1 MTLNKIYGKLRI
13 YNRKNY
19 LLLVFCLLLSVSL
32 ITSYAMIYF
41 SPTVQNFLP
50 TGGDSRKMGTMIF
63 AAAILGCAI
72 FTIYAASLFLKY
84 KSREMG
90 ILMAIGAPKR
100 QLRKVLF
107 TDITLV
113 TVASSIL
120 GLVLAVPIS
129 RGVWGLFRMFIVDT
143 REMQYYFA
151 PAGLAVGAAF
161 SAAVILCCFLQ
172 SVFFLKRTNIIEILN
187 DHRKSEPV
195 RDVKGWYG
203 ISGIVFIVLGFA
215 LGYFG
220 YDIFK
225 TLFSRQP
232 PALWSLTYLLAAAGV
247 YMTAVYLVVH
257 AKKGRN
263 PQRYYKNIIS
273 ISMMRFMGRQTVRN
287 ICVIVLLVF
296 GGLFAVI
303 YVPGMWTE
311 KQEVIKNMPADYLFT
326 YPAADNQV
334 TEADIHTLADKY
346 KVTVENYREV
356 EVLDLIVDGTESIYQ
371 KDGRITEQYMECISN
386 EMFVR
391 ASDISDITGEN
402 IEIPSG
408 SYKTAV
414 KKDYKNAKM
423 DEIGL
428 ITDPATGE
436 TKRMDY
442 GGNVQ
447 FDAMLVNDLGNVFYI
462 LNDQDFENYNSHLTP
477 DNKYVTVVFD
487 VTDWESSY
495 AFASALKN
503 QIILHTSREFS
514 VPAGYNNYVKYRYES
529 QGMPYFMDE
538 EYPPDEGNLEMNPKN
553 SMLSTSW
560 RYYPQFRIL
569 TDQDMMKNM
578 SVYLML
584 FVYIAVVC
592 LAAVGVIAYTRGVS
606 IAMNY
611 KQVFVDLSRLG
622 ASHKYIRFCIRSQLR
637 KIFFFPYLMG
647 AAVSVSFMFL
657 IYWQN
662 DGIITAAE
670 GRASAVITLVIL
682 AILGYIY
689 LIYKAADRKFQMLVE
704 IRKGDA
710 HGNSRNL

>member
-19 LLLVFCLLLSVSL
+19 FLLVFCILLSVSL

-90 ILMAIGAPKR
+90 IFMAMGAPKR
-100 QLRKVLF
+100 QLRRTLF

-113 TVASSIL
+113 TIVSSVL
-120 GLVLAVPIS
+120 GIVLAVPIS
-129 RGVWGLFRMFIVDT
+129 RGVWGLFQLFIVDT
-143 REMQYYFA
+143 RDMRYQFA
-151 PAGLAVGAAF
+151 PIGLAVGAAF
-161 SAAVILCCFLQ
+161 AAAVILCCFLQ
-172 SVFFLKRTNIIEILN
+172 AVFFLKRTNIIEILN
-187 DHRKSEPV
+187 DQRKSEPI

-203 ISGIVFIVLGFA
+203 ALGIVLIILGFI

-225 TLFSRQP
+225 GLFSRQP

-303 YVPGMWTE
+303 YVPGIWAGQ
-311 KQEVIKNMPADYLFT
+311 QEVIKNMPVDFLFT
-326 YPAADNQV
+326 YPAEENQV
-334 TEADIHTLADKY
+334 AREDIRRLADEH
-346 KVTVENYREV
+346 KVTLENYREIS
-356 EVLDLIVDGTESIYQ
+356 VLGLIVDGIESTYHE
-371 KDGRITEQYMECISN
+371 DGRITEQYTERIS
-386 EMFVR
+386 EGMFVS
-391 ASDISDITGEN
+391 ASDISDITGEE

-408 SYKTAV
+408 CYKTAV
-414 KKDYKNAKM
+414 KKAYKNIKM

-428 ITDPATGE
+428 VTDPATGE
-436 TKRMDY
+436 SKEMNY
-442 GGNVQ
+442 AGNVQ
-447 FDAMLVNDLGNVFYI
+447 FDTILVNDLGDVFYI
-462 LNDQDFENYNSHLTP
+462 LNDQDFENYNSHLSAE
-477 DNKYVTVVFD
+477 NKYVTVVFD
-487 VTDWESSY
+487 AAAWEDSY

-503 QIILHTSREFS
+503 QIILHASKEAS
-514 VPAGYNNYVKYRYES
+514 VSAGYDNYVKYRYES
-529 QGMPYFMDE
+529 QGTPYFMDVE
-538 EYPPDEGNLEMNPKN
+538 NPPDEGNLKMNPEN

-560 RYYPQFRIL
+560 KYYPQFRIL
-569 TDQDMMKNM
+569 LDQDMMKNL

-584 FVYIAVVC
+584 FVYIAIVC

-611 KQVFVDLSRLG
+611 RQVFVDLSRLG
-622 ASHKYIRFCIRSQLR
+622 ASHKYIIFCIRSQLR

-647 AAVSVSFMFL
+647 AAVSVSFMLL

-670 GRASAVITLVIL
+670 GRASAVIALAILV
-682 AILGYIY
+682 ILGYIY
-689 LIYKAADRKFQMLVE
+689 LVYKAADRKFQMLVGIGRTE
-704 IRKGDA
+704 VMPA
-710 HGNSRNL
+710 A